1 MHFEG
6 KRGCRC
12 HAAVSFKLK
21 TELRLPWFFRLQLP
35 CIFLFCTCT
44 TTYTQFE
51 SLLFSRTLNPSVF
64 CTTTTLCLPTTTLPT
79 SHISQAA
86 SLLNTVTIPPGKQMG
101 TDSSLSGE
109 GLGDHT
115 LYGAIYDHANRTVY
129 WRTQNNM
136 NLARLRLAD
145 AGLAAGTKT
154 ATLSFSANPL
164 PWFADAA
171 AALDRS

>member
-1 MHFEG
+1 M
-6 KRGCRC
+6 
-12 HAAVSFKLK
+12 SFKLSRLK
-21 TELRLPWFFRLQLP
+21 TELRLSWFFRLL
-35 CIFLFCTCT
+35 LFSVL
-44 TTYTQFE
+44 YNHLHTQFE
-51 SLLFSRTLNPSVF
+51 SLLPS
-64 CTTTTLCLPTTTLPT
+64 LPNSGTRRSSTRQQLFASPPPR
-79 SHISQAA
+79 SPHQQAA
-86 SLLNTVTIPPGKQMG
+86 SLLNSVTIPPGKQMG